1 MNYEK
6 ELKKEYSKIMKK
18 LQDPNISESY
28 LDDLLKIMSEQ
39 LNIAPNISIKDKR
52 DIKKAYQEIQ
62 ETNKKEDLKLK
73 ALKQLKKLW
82 KFNEPIDTYQA
93 NALQNR
99 ANIALDLIDID
110 ELQETEDKDFLEFL
124 ELLLANKKQA
134 SSYKIDRISD
144 IQIKESEDT
153 EATIKAN
160 QRLNSY
166 FQNIHPKS
174 QRGKTIIKTPKRK
187 THEQIIEAINNNNGD
202 FDIPENY
209 LNTFFVALRNTHLG
223 QSDLNRIKSLV
234 KSGSDMKEAIYSVV
248 TNKSKRSSI
257 ERLIRKH
264 QAMAIKLDEARKR
277 LY

>member
-1 MNYEK
+1 MNYEI

-28 LDDLLKIMSEQ
+28 LDDLLKIMSDQ
-39 LNIAPNISIKDKR
+39 LIIAPNISIKDKR

-82 KFNEPIDTYQA
+82 KFNEPIDTFQA
-93 NALQNR
+93 NTLQNR

-124 ELLLANKKQA
+124 ELLISNKKQK

-144 IQIKESEDT
+144 IYLDESE
-153 EATIKAN
+153 AKAN
-160 QRLNSY
+160 QRLSSY
-166 FQNIHPKS
+166 FQNIQPKS

-209 LNTFFVALRNTHLG
+209 LNTFYVALRNTHLG

-257 ERLIRKH
+257 ERLVRKH
-264 QAMAIKLDEARKR
+264 QSMAIQLDEARKR